1 MEAALCLLIHLGVEV
16 VLLGPFLRNVYQVLY
31 SSAELTSRVLGRE
44 KDSLQSGLVNYEVEW
59 DSMLFSAVILAEW
72 RPYRK
77 WVCGRICCVCVGGE
91 RKCYTLCVIVYRV
104 CVLTVMWVACYL
116 YLYVVYSYD

>member
-1 MEAALCLLIHLGVEV
+1 MEVALCLLIHLGVEV

-77 WVCGRICCVCVGGE
+77 WVCVMWKDMLCVCV
-91 RKCYTLCVIVYRV
+91 
-104 CVLTVMWVACYL
+104 WVAKGSVIHC
-116 YLYVVYSYD
+116 V

>member
-1 MEAALCLLIHLGVEV
+1 VEVALCLLIHLGVEV

-44 KDSLQSGLVNYEVEW
+44 KDSLQSGLVNYEVQW

-72 RPYRK
+72 RPYCK
-77 WVCGRICCVCVGGE
+77 WVCGRICCVCV
-91 RKCYTLCVIVYRV
+91 
-104 CVLTVMWVACYL
+104 WVAKGSVTH
-116 YLYVVYSYD
+116 YV

>member
-77 WVCGRICCVCVGGE
+77 WVCGRICCVCVFVGGE
-91 RKCYTLCVIVYRV
+91 RKCHTLRVTVYRV
-104 CVLTVMWVACYL
+104 CVLTVMWVAC
-116 YLYVVYSYD
+116 

>member
-1 MEAALCLLIHLGVEV
+1 VEVALCLLIHLGVDV
-16 VLLGPFLRNVYQVLY
+16 VLLVPFLWTVYQVLY

-77 WVCGRICCVCVGGE
+77 WVCGRICCVCV
-91 RKCYTLCVIVYRV
+91 
-104 CVLTVMWVACYL
+104 WVAKGSVAH
-116 YLYVVYSYD
+116 YVRLCTECVC